1 MDNCIFCK
9 IIKGE
14 IPCYKIYEDDKTLA
28 FLDIAGDFLGHILVI
43 PKNHCKNLL
52 DADKND
58 YLAVMETVQKI
69 SKHYVKNCKF
79 AGVNILNANNEEA
92 EQSVFHLH
100 IHIIPRLKDDNLH
113 IFPKSIKQNFN
124 LEDIAKKLSFK
135 DNVNV

>member
-28 FLDIAGDFLGHILVI
+28 FLDIAGDFLGHTLVI

-52 DADKND
+52 DADKNY

>member
-28 FLDIAGDFLGHILVI
+28 FLDIAGDFLGHTLVI
-43 PKNHCKNLL
+43 PKNHCNNLL